1 MTGQEFAERAR
12 SAAAASTLYVN
23 GCFGAPLT
31 ASAKKRYTANNKY
44 NQRPERAAKI
54 YAATSNTFG
63 FDCCGLVKAILWGWC
78 ADLSKVYGGAVYK
91 ANGVPDTNEDG
102 LLQLCTMTSADFR
115 STKLVPGAYLYTP
128 GHCGIYLGTG
138 LAAEATPL
146 WADGV
151 QITAVGN
158 IQAQQGYNTRSW
170 SSWGLLPWIDY
181 SAPDPLPENVKEFY
195 LLCNDSEYTARGI
208 YEAGNWYMRL
218 RDLEDRL
225 HIATVDY
232 SPSLGLPVIKTK

>member
-91 ANGVPDTNEDG
+91 ANGVPDTNEAG
-102 LLQLCTMTSADFR
+102 LLQLCTMTSTDFR
-115 STKLVPGAYLYTP
+115 STKLVPGAYLYTS
-128 GHCGIYLGTG
+128 GHCGIYLGAG

-158 IQAQQGYNTRSW
+158 IQAQPGYNTRSW
-170 SSWGLLPWIDY
+170 SSWGLLPWLDY
-181 SAPDPLPENVKEFY
+181 KAPELPANVKDF
-195 LLCNDSEYTARGI
+195 NVIVDNIVKTARGI
-208 YEAGNWYMRL
+208 YEAGNWYIRL
-218 RDLEDRL
+218 RDLEERL
-225 HIATVDY
+225 GIALVDY
-232 SPSLGLPVIKTK
+232 DERRGMPVIID